1 MAKGTGVDFA
11 TVRQLMHSF
20 PGIVEGTSW
29 GTPGF
34 RLRGRLLARL
44 QEDDETLVLSSDD
57 RDLLIDS
64 DPDAFYVTPH
74 YQDYPRVLIRLTK
87 VKREM
92 LRGLIE
98 KAWRRVASARQI
110 KEFDSGAFKAPKL
123 KDLPKES
130 PRKAISKDETAR
142 HLERTRHA
150 CGQLP
155 EVEEKLAWGAP
166 TFRASGK
173 MFAMFVSNHHGDG
186 RIALWLNVAPG
197 VQQMLVDAA
206 PDKFFVPP
214 YTGKQGWVGLH
225 LDRND
230 DDEVA
235 FHLSQAYRRVAHPK
249 LIATL
254 DAGTT
259 PLRSTRP

>member
-1 MAKGTGVDFA
+1 MARRVGVDFT
-11 TVRQLMHSF
+11 TVRQLFHSF

-44 QEDDETLVLSSDD
+44 QEDNETLVLSSDD
-57 RDLLIDS
+57 RDLLIET
-64 DPDAFYVTPH
+64 DPRVFYVTPH
-74 YQDYPRVLIRLTK
+74 YQDYPRVLVRLPK
-87 VKREM
+87 VKPDL
-92 LRGLIE
+92 LRQLIE
-98 KAWRRVASARQI
+98 KAWRSVASARQI
-110 KEFDSGAFKAPKL
+110 REFDSGKFKAPQL
-123 KDLPKES
+123 EDLAPEAPK
-130 PRKAISKDETAR
+130 RKIITKDETAR
-142 HLERTRHA
+142 HLERTRSA
-150 CGQLP
+150 CRRLP
-155 EVEEKLAWGAP
+155 DVEEKLAWGAP
-166 TFRASGK
+166 TFRANGK

-186 RIALWLNVAPG
+186 RIALWLNAAPG

-230 DDEVA
+230 DGEVA

-249 LIATL
+249 MLAAL
-254 DAGTT
+254 DEQTAGG
-259 PLRSTRP
+259 